1 MTSLIRTTSDHPDFQ
16 KLSAIFDEFLVDI
29 DGDEKDFF
37 AQFNQIY
44 IDHVVLFYVDETAVG
59 CGAFKKYEDSVAELK
74 RLFVLPEFRA
84 KGIANK
90 IIQELELW
98 IHKENYQTIILETAT
113 KLLPAIALYSKLGY
127 SQFPNYGVYKQV
139 ESSYCMRKTT
149 SKIKNLLSETL

>member
-1 MTSLIRTTSDHPDFQ
+1 MISLIRTNSNHPDFQ
-16 KLSAIFDEFLVDI
+16 KLSAIFDEYLVDI

-44 IDHVVLFYVDETAVG
+44 INQVVLFYENDIAVG
-59 CGAFKKYEDSVAELK
+59 CGAFKQYEDSVAELK
-74 RLFVLPEFRA
+74 RMFVLPEFRD

-98 IHKENYQTIILETAT
+98 ISEEKYTTIILETAT

-127 SQFPNYGVYKQV
+127 SKFANYGVYENV
-139 ESSYCMRKTT
+139 ESSYCMQKNL
-149 SKIKNLLSETL
+149 SEIKN